1 MVGGNNNGVGDV
13 AMEKRWAARRD
24 VQISVD
30 LKCKDVEVVNCQT
43 RDVSLSGAFVEVH
56 RVQPPINTAVNLV
69 FRMGESGQSTHYKVQ
84 AKVARATGDGVGVMF
99 EELDVSSF
107 RSLREVLISG

>member
-1 MVGGNNNGVGDV
+1 
-13 AMEKRWAARRD
+13 MEKRWAARRD

-30 LKCKDVEVVNCQT
+30 LKCKDVEVVNCLT
-43 RDVSLSGAFVEVH
+43 RDVSLSGAFVQVH
-56 RVQPPINTAVNLV
+56 QLQPPLDAPVELL
-69 FRMGESGQSTHYKVQ
+69 FRLGGSGRQTKYKVQ

-107 RSLREVLISG
+107 RSLREVLSS

>member
-1 MVGGNNNGVGDV
+1 
-13 AMEKRWAARRD
+13 MEKRWAARRD

-56 RVQPPINTAVNLV
+56 QVQPLVDASVDLV
-69 FRMGESGQSTHYKVQ
+69 FRLGEPGHQTKYKVQ

-107 RSLREVLISG
+107 RSLREVLSS

>member
-1 MVGGNNNGVGDV
+1 
-13 AMEKRWAARRD
+13 MEKRWAARRD

-43 RDVSLSGAFVEVH
+43 RDVSLSGAFVHVQQL
-56 RVQPPINTAVNLV
+56 QPPIDAPVELL
-69 FRMGESGQSTHYKVQ
+69 FRLGEPGRYTKYKVQ

-107 RSLREVLISG
+107 RSLREVLSN

>member
-1 MVGGNNNGVGDV
+1 
-13 AMEKRWAARRD
+13 MEKRWAARRD

-56 RVQPPINTAVNLV
+56 QIQPPVDTAIDLV
-69 FRMGESGQSTHYKVQ
+69 FRLGEPGRHTKYKVQ

-107 RSLREVLISG
+107 RSLREVLSN

>member
-1 MVGGNNNGVGDV
+1 
-13 AMEKRWAARRD
+13 MEKRWAARRD

-30 LKCKDVEVVNCQT
+30 LKCRDVEVVNCLT
-43 RDVSLSGAFVEVH
+43 RDVSLSGAFVEV
-56 RVQPPINTAVNLV
+56 RQVQPQIEAAVDLV
-69 FRMGESGQSTHYKVQ
+69 FRLGEPGSQTKYKVQ

-107 RSLREVLISG
+107 RSLREVLSN